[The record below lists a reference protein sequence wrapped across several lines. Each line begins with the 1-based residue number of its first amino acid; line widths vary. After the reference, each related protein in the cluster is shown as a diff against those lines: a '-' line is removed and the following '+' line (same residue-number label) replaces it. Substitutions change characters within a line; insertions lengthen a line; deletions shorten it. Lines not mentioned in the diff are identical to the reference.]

1 MRFRPANIRLINRRP
16 NLPRLLLALSSE
28 NDKNNDKN
36 KNNDNPTDSQRLT
49 GSLHIRAFPP
59 VTVNRIRHE
68 SAVFG
73 KTAWRPVASMDTIR
87 EDALIGLAHPAFC
100 DQLTADAK
108 AAYPI

>member
-49 GSLHIRAFPP
+49 GSLHIRAG
-59 VTVNRIRHE
+59 TMGE
-68 SAVFG
+68 
-73 KTAWRPVASMDTIR
+73 
-87 EDALIGLAHPAFC
+87 
-100 DQLTADAK
+100 
-108 AAYPI
+108 